1 MVTSVFEPDITHDA
15 RKAAADPARLRAAVG
30 AHLRAVWR
38 MLRRHG
44 VSESDADDATQKV
57 FLVLAR
63 KMDVVEV
70 GRELPYLLRTAVLVA
85 SETRRTLRRRR
96 ESDDPPPDF
105 AAPHETAPDVALEQ
119 REALAQLDAI
129 LDRLDPTLRTI
140 FVLHEIEELT
150 MAEIADTL
158 QVPAGT
164 VASRLRR
171 AREAFEAMCS
181 EGRGES

>member
-1 MVTSVFEPDITHDA
+1 MVASVFEPEVVRDDERVH
-15 RKAAADPARLRAAVG
+15 AADPDRLRACVG

-38 MLRRHG
+38 MVRRHG
-44 VSESDADDATQKV
+44 VSEADADDATQKV
-57 FLVLAR
+57 FLVFAR

-96 ESDDPPPDF
+96 ESDDPAPDL
-105 AAPHETAPDVALEQ
+105 AAPLGTRPDAALEQ
-119 REALAQLDAI
+119 RQALERLDAL
-129 LDRLDPTLRTI
+129 LDRMDEPLRTV

-171 AREAFEAMCS
+171 ARESFESLCDE
-181 EGRGES
+181 EGEA